1 MGTWRQVQAEYHDG
15 HIAND
20 GVPAVGRR
28 YSVAS
33 YKANVVMTD
42 LVVIE
47 RDAAA
52 LVRLS

>member
-1 MGTWRQVQAEYHDG
+1 MDSWRQVQAEYHEG
-15 HIAND
+15 
-20 GVPAVGRR
+20 AVGNDSVAAVARW
-28 YSVAS
+28 YAVAS